1 MPKAKPRAPQDTPRN
16 VEGTGRGLKVVARS
30 VVSKNRG
37 SAESPESI
45 KAKLAKNREKYLDVS
60 SLPIAEVADAVD
72 PDKPLTEKAKLF
84 VKFWA
89 QGESISSA
97 AARAG
102 YGDGATYAYRLVHYP
117 QAKALYAQEKALY
130 EQAAQMTRKKVMD
143 MLIESYDMAKLAAE
157 PSSMVAAAREIGK
170 MCGYY
175 EPQKIK
181 IEHTLAD
188 GVPRMDRLS
197 DEELMEVIR
206 NGGQLPGPSGPNTQP
221 QLES

>member
-1 MPKAKPRAPQDTPRN
+1 MPAKTLTEPSSTSS
-16 VEGTGRGLKVVARS
+16 GRGRKVVTKPVTR
-30 VVSKNRG
+30 NRG
-37 SAESPESI
+37 ASERG
-45 KAKLAKNREKYLDVS
+45 AKNRDKYVDTSAIPV
-60 SLPIAEVADAVD
+60 AELADTID

-89 QGESISSA
+89 QGESVYSA
-97 AARAG
+97 ATRAG

-143 MLIESYDMAKLAAE
+143 MLVESYDMAKMAAE
-157 PSSMVAAAREIGK
+157 PASMVSAAREIGK

-181 IEHTLAD
+181 IEHSMAD
-188 GVPRMDRLS
+188 GAQRMDRLTD
-197 DEELMEVIR
+197 DELLEVIR
-206 NGGQLPGPSGPNTQP
+206 NGGQLPTPTQLP
-221 QLES
+221 PPETA

>member
-1 MPKAKPRAPQDTPRN
+1 MPTKAPATPAS
-16 VEGTGRGLKVVARS
+16 GRGRKVVTRPA
-30 VVSKNRG
+30 
-37 SAESPESI
+37 
-45 KAKLAKNREKYLDVS
+45 AKNRSTPLPAEKVEGKIAANRAKYQSVMN
-60 SLPIAEVADAVD
+60 LPIAEVADAVD

-117 QAKALYAQEKALY
+117 QVKALYAQEKALY

-143 MLIESYDMAKLAAE
+143 MLVESYDMAKMCAE
-157 PSSMVAAAREIGK
+157 PSSMVSAAREIGK

-188 GVPRMDRLS
+188 GAARMDRLS
-197 DEELMEVIR
+197 DEELLEVIR
-206 NGGQLPGPSGPNTQP
+206 NGGQLPGAAPSLPPPEN
-221 QLES
+221 

>member
-1 MPKAKPRAPQDTPRN
+1 MTSKALTTP
-16 VEGTGRGLKVVARS
+16 TSGRGRKVVTKP
-30 VVSKNRG
+30 VTKKRG
-37 SAESPESI
+37 ASGKPEVIASTI
-45 KAKLAKNREKYLDVS
+45 AQNREKYRDTSAIPV
-60 SLPIAEVADAVD
+60 AELEDAID

-89 QGESISSA
+89 QGESVYAA

-102 YGDGATYAYRLVHYP
+102 YGDGATYAYRLIHYP

-130 EQAAQMTRKKVMD
+130 EQAAQMSRKKVMD
-143 MLIESYDMAKLAAE
+143 MLVEAYDMAKMTAE

-181 IEHTLAD
+181 IEHSLAD
-188 GVPRMDRLS
+188 GAARMDRLS

-206 NGGQLPGPSGPNTQP
+206 NGGQLPGAAPSATQP
-221 QLES
+221 QLEN

>member
-1 MPKAKPRAPQDTPRN
+1 MTAKTAKPSTP
-16 VEGTGRGLKVVARS
+16 TSGRGRKVVTKPVAKHRS
-30 VVSKNRG
+30 VALP
-37 SAESPESI
+37 AEKI
-45 KAKLAKNREKYLDVS
+45 VGKIAKNREKYRDTSAIPV
-60 SLPIAEVADAVD
+60 AELEEAID

-84 VKFWA
+84 VKYWA
-89 QGESISSA
+89 QGESVYSA

-102 YGDGATYAYRLVHYP
+102 YGDGATYAYRLIHYP

-143 MLIESYDMAKLAAE
+143 MLVESYDMAKMTAE

-181 IEHTLAD
+181 IEHTLTD
-188 GVPRMDRLS
+188 GVTQRMDRLT
-197 DEELMEVIR
+197 DEELLEVIR
-206 NGGQLPGPSGPNTQP
+206 NGGQLPGAAPAATQP
-221 QLES
+221 QLEN

>member
-1 MPKAKPRAPQDTPRN
+1 MSAKLTPPSH
-16 VEGTGRGLKVVARS
+16 GRGTKIATKRVVKA
-30 VVSKNRG
+30 
-37 SAESPESI
+37 SA
-45 KAKLAKNREKYLDVS
+45 KALAKDPTLRTKYVDTSAIPV
-60 SLPIAEVADAVD
+60 AELADTID

-97 AARAG
+97 AIRAG

-143 MLIESYDMAKLAAE
+143 MLVESYDMAKMAAE
-157 PSSMVAAAREIGK
+157 PASMVSAAREIGK

-181 IEHTLAD
+181 IEHSLAD
-188 GVPRMDRLS
+188 GVSRMDRLS
-197 DEELMEVIR
+197 DEDLMEVIR
-206 NGGQLPGPSGPNTQP
+206 NGGQLPTPA
-221 QLES
+221 QLPPPENA

>member
-1 MPKAKPRAPQDTPRN
+1 MTAKAPATP
-16 VEGTGRGLKVVARS
+16 TSGRGRKVVTRPT
-30 VVSKNRG
+30 VKNRG
-37 SAESPESI
+37 VPDSAEKIGEKI
-45 KAKLAKNREKYLDVS
+45 AANRAKYRSATN
-60 SLPIAEVADAVD
+60 LPIAEVADSVD
-72 PDKPLTEKAKLF
+72 PNKPLTEKAKLF

-143 MLIESYDMAKLAAE
+143 MLVDAYDMAKMTAE

-181 IEHTLAD
+181 IEHSLAN
-188 GVPRMDRLS
+188 GAARMDRLS

-206 NGGQLPGPSGPNTQP
+206 NGGQLPGAAPSAAQP
-221 QLES
+221 QLEN